1 VKKVGGSL
9 RAESGGGDLEIGDVG
24 GSASVETGGGGI
36 RLNSAKGTVRAETG
50 GGNIALSGLWGGVN
64 ASSGAGSITVEFMGQ
79 PGSISESRIETSVGN
94 IRVLLPAGLPVTVQ
108 ALVDSGQ
115 ERSID
120 SDFPEL
126 TVKTEQGWGP
136 RETFANGSLNGGGPV
151 LRLNTNTGSIQIKR
165 K

>member
-1 VKKVGGSL
+1 
-9 RAESGGGDLEIGDVG
+9 
-24 GSASVETGGGGI
+24 
-36 RLNSAKGTVRAETG
+36 
-50 GGNIALSGLWGGVN
+50 
-64 ASSGAGSITVEFMGQ
+64 
-79 PGSISESRIETSVGN
+79 
-94 IRVLLPAGLPVTVQ
+94 VQ

-151 LRLNTNTGSIQIKR
+151 LKLNTNTGSIQIKR